1 MPLECSEEGLHA
13 LLLEQLFPSLLSSAL
28 ALSRASYSSRTDL
41 LLQSGGALDRCI
53 GLLEGEPVPKAM
65 HDLLDF
71 AILRILAQVLP
82 ELGEEAR
89 ADIDDVAAFGEE
101 TTSKNVKCLR
111 DLVSV
116 LGRPNILGSKEL
128 DQVR

>member
-1 MPLECSEEGLHA
+1 
-13 LLLEQLFPSLLSSAL
+13 
-28 ALSRASYSSRTDL
+28 
-41 LLQSGGALDRCI
+41 
-53 GLLEGEPVPKAM
+53 M